1 MRPIDETLR
10 ERGKTHGDYHEQA
23 EFAGA
28 LRDLFQTAG
37 KWKALTR
44 VEKDAALMIAV
55 KLSRIL
61 TGNPHYADSWV
72 DVAGY
77 ATLVVKDIEA
87 YSVPNVE
94 KGGR

>member
-1 MRPIDETLR
+1 MEPIDDTLAQ
-10 ERGKTHGDYHEQA
+10 RGKTHGDYHEQA

-28 LRDLFQTAG
+28 LRELFATAG
-37 KWKALTR
+37 KWRLLTR

-77 ATLVVKDIEA
+77 ATLVVKDLEVYGA
-87 YSVPNVE
+87 PKVQPD
-94 KGGR
+94 